1 MTPDEMPR
9 KRVTLDET
17 ILLLWH
23 SKRMDTTAIAEAMGI
38 SEAEVYN
45 RLLHARE
52 AAR

>member
-1 MTPDEMPR
+1 MTPTE
-9 KRVTLDET
+9 KREQDTRDAT
-17 ILLLWH
+17 ILVLWR
-23 SKRMDTTAIAEAMGI
+23 SKRMDTVAIAEAIGI